1 MSGSACHDNG
11 FNSVP
16 DPRPTDIEAERFEL
30 PAANDRLVCRI
41 IATDGTWHRPFTTL
55 DLAALQALFDPEEI
69 FTAVQGEQGIEWHC
83 REAFDLIDGSDVTKR
98 EWIGNMVPGAAA
110 TGMAETIGE
119 TILLAEQGETFFLS
133 TREIWVKPGAMALAI
148 DNDQSAFRLD
158 ALG

>member
-1 MSGSACHDNG
+1 
-11 FNSVP
+11 
-16 DPRPTDIEAERFEL
+16 
-30 PAANDRLVCRI
+30 
-41 IATDGTWHRPFTTL
+41 
-55 DLAALQALFDPEEI
+55 
-69 FTAVQGEQGIEWHC
+69 
-83 REAFDLIDGSDVTKR
+83 
-98 EWIGNMVPGAAA
+98 MVPGAAA